1 MSIKL
6 LKRLSCGIISG
17 VCCCLFCLLLAT
29 AANADVCFL
38 PTGQCEAASANLSTG
53 CSGFNLTGAK
63 DETGWNCTQ
72 CGEKWKCEK
81 KSCKDD
87 YKTDVRCSGTE
98 TKVCDETRK
107 AGDESCCKCEDSV
120 TKCQH
125 EGYVYKTTNTNENCT
140 GKCPYN
146 ASYFESCECNAKYDK
161 SSNTNACYTYNTC
174 ELGDLAGTKKYEQAS
189 DVHKCKAYIDNAE
202 YVTDNSEQVKS
213 GDYDCTLVCTETC
226 DNSNRKY
233 YQCSPKNN
241 DCTGCDYCI
250 AGTCK
255 SSGENRIISD
265 SSTYEKCA
273 DSCGGKYRCK
283 TGYTAKY
290 AGSNQYKCVKTSGCY
305 YDTVAQCK
313 TAGYTYT
320 AEERWW
326 VQDEYMTHECE
337 PCDCG
342 GTEMNKCTPIECEW
356 AYDYDSST
364 DNYDVTVRWTSAY
377 VDIFG
382 SDTGN
387 PHAYKALIA
396 VKNGSSN
403 NSRTVNEMPYMANLS
418 FSNLGKPSNL
428 VGDATFSMT
437 FSSSLTSYN
446 AALVY
451 TIKGTTYQQNYGWV
465 TYGEWTLNGASIEPA
480 SVGGGTYRIDIKG
493 YECPYS
499 MRLTFYESEFPIKHG
514 GDTPV
519 TCTID
524 PDDPDVFDP
533 GYWQLDNISCDNGT
547 TKATPGAVTLRYTS
561 DAGCHTTVD
570 VTVGKGTTMTS
581 PSLSTASG
589 SCSGI
594 GCTIRHGGNSWCSQ
608 VKNTC
613 SIFGSEF
620 SKDSTGYYVTEN
632 GQKIYWKVDGS
643 ENYTGDCS
651 AGGGCESQYKSQCD
665 SWGGTLKSSTS
676 YVNEDVCHAVFGECD
691 NKYWYCLKP
700 GCSDSGS
707 VTVYYDAPT
716 NCNAPMRLTHQSSGV
731 TIMTAATTNNVPA
744 GTYTISPSSGS
755 IQSYTIRMGR
765 GGTPSTKTGTTTYT
779 FSAGNEYWIV
789 PNCSSGGGCQNNS
802 DCNGGAHTA
811 CGIRWTACMEMT
823 SNAYSYCMGQA
834 GQSSMMQGAC
844 SGMYAANKA
853 TCNNYKNYECMI
865 CQSGACLPD
874 PVEPNWSSRL
884 QHYSN

>member
-63 DETGWNCTQ
+63 DETGWNCIQ

-146 ASYFESCECNAKYDK
+146 SDYYESCECNAKYDK
-161 SSNTNACYTYNTC
+161 ASDANACYAYNTC
-174 ELGDLAGTKKYEQAS
+174 ELGDLAGTKKYEQTN
-189 DVHKCKAYIDNAE
+189 DVHKCKDYMDNAE

-213 GDYDCTLVCTETC
+213 DDYDCTLVCTETC

-255 SSGENRIISD
+255 DSGENRIISD

-283 TGYTAKY
+283 SGYTPSY
-290 AGSNQYKCVKTSGCY
+290 AGSNQYKCVPGNASC
-305 YDTVAQCK
+305 
-313 TAGYTYT
+313 
-320 AEERWW
+320 
-326 VQDEYMTHECE
+326 
-337 PCDCG
+337 
-342 GTEMNKCTPIECEW
+342 
-356 AYDYDSST
+356 DSSLGEYERESDCKIMGWPCAKEGNCWKRT
-364 DNYDVTVRWTSAY
+364 KAQITYARSNTCNPVLIVQGSATTVTITPNTNTTNQQQF
-377 VDIFG
+377 VDAGNNELTFG
-382 SDTGN
+382 LSTGI
-387 PHAYKALIA
+387 P
-396 VKNGSSN
+396 SSFKIGG
-403 NSRTVNEMPYMANLS
+403 P
-418 FSNLGKPSNL
+418 
-428 VGDATFSMT
+428 D
-437 FSSSLTSYN
+437 
-446 AALVY
+446 
-451 TIKGTTYQQNYGWV
+451 GTTTLTATV
-465 TYGEWTLNGASIEPA
+465 TGSHGTI
-480 SVGGGTYRIDIKG
+480 GTYNFKAGKSYQITPNCND
-493 YECPYS
+493 
-499 MRLTFYESEFPIKHG
+499 
-514 GDTPV
+514 GD
-519 TCTID
+519 
-524 PDDPDVFDP
+524 
-533 GYWQLDNISCDNGT
+533 
-547 TKATPGAVTLRYTS
+547 K
-561 DAGCHTTVD
+561 
-570 VTVGKGTTMTS
+570 
-581 PSLSTASG
+581 
-589 SCSGI
+589 
-594 GCTIRHGGNSWCSQ
+594 
-608 VKNTC
+608 
-613 SIFGSEF
+613 
-620 SKDSTGYYVTEN
+620 
-632 GQKIYWKVDGS
+632 
-643 ENYTGDCS
+643 
-651 AGGGCESQYKSQCD
+651 
-665 SWGGTLKSSTS
+665 
-676 YVNEDVCHAVFGECD
+676 
-691 NKYWYCLKP
+691 
-700 GCSDSGS
+700 

>member
-38 PTGQCEAASANLSTG
+38 PTGQCEAASANLSAG
-53 CSGFNLTGAK
+53 CSGFNLTSAK

-107 AGDESCCKCEDSV
+107 AGDESCCRCEDSV

-125 EGYVYKTTNTNENCT
+125 EGYVYKKTSTNENCT
-140 GKCPYN
+140 GECPYN
-146 ASYFESCECNAKYDK
+146 SDYYESCECNAKYDK

-189 DVHKCKAYIDNAE
+189 DAHKCKAYIDNSA

-213 GDYDCTLVCTETC
+213 DDYDCTLVCTETC

-233 YQCSPKNN
+233 YQCSPKKNCKGGEGMYETEADCKKAYKIASNN
-241 DCTGCDYCI
+241 SSFERVWAMIMKNITPINQAFAGCPCPTSGPGSGKEYGKDNNGRTLYYSLSPCCQANAIVDSDKIDEALVDGGIKIEDPVYSCKYDEGTKCWYAVVGDADPCANGPYSWRDTECCAKDKWKDTVYCKKPTCTITAGDKKFTDLIYPYEVTDFVPKVCDDRLKEGLGIGNLQYGC
-250 AGTCK
+250 
-255 SSGENRIISD
+255 SSGNTNYVLGMIRYCGGINDFAGIDDMNALAAGMYGRDITNNAGPGVYASCEIPATALPQYSGGFTGSAGGTPLYNKIKSYATGRLDDFWINVRECYNGDECGLVRFHFTNYKYGVFDAPVLSSNPYNRGMCVCRDEEGCTPKTCPTGTLRETDWQYMIDHGINS
-265 SSTYEKCA
+265 YNCWEEA
-273 DSCGGKYRCK
+273 DIDDGCGGKI
-283 TGYTAKY
+283 
-290 AGSNQYKCVKTSGCY
+290 KCFS
-305 YDTVAQCK
+305 
-313 TAGYTYT
+313 
-320 AEERWW
+320 
-326 VQDEYMTHECE
+326 
-337 PCDCG
+337 
-342 GTEMNKCTPIECEW
+342 NKCSDGTC
-356 AYDYDSST
+356 YKSYS
-364 DNYDVTVRWTSAY
+364 
-377 VDIFG
+377 DIP
-382 SDTGN
+382 TE
-387 PHAYKALIA
+387 YQ
-396 VKNGSSN
+396 NG
-403 NSRTVNEMPYMANLS
+403 
-418 FSNLGKPSNL
+418 
-428 VGDATFSMT
+428 
-437 FSSSLTSYN
+437 
-446 AALVY
+446 
-451 TIKGTTYQQNYGWV
+451 
-465 TYGEWTLNGASIEPA
+465 
-480 SVGGGTYRIDIKG
+480 
-493 YECPYS
+493 
-499 MRLTFYESEFPIKHG
+499 
-514 GDTPV
+514 
-519 TCTID
+519 
-524 PDDPDVFDP
+524 
-533 GYWQLDNISCDNGT
+533 
-547 TKATPGAVTLRYTS
+547 
-561 DAGCHTTVD
+561 
-570 VTVGKGTTMTS
+570 
-581 PSLSTASG
+581 
-589 SCSGI
+589 
-594 GCTIRHGGNSWCSQ
+594 
-608 VKNTC
+608 
-613 SIFGSEF
+613 
-620 SKDSTGYYVTEN
+620 
-632 GQKIYWKVDGS
+632 
-643 ENYTGDCS
+643 NYT
-651 AGGGCESQYKSQCD
+651 
-665 SWGGTLKSSTS
+665 TLI
-676 YVNEDVCHAVFGECD
+676 HG
-691 NKYWYCLKP
+691 YCVRNSK
-700 GCSDSGS
+700 

>member
-29 AANADVCFL
+29 AASADVCFL

-146 ASYFESCECNAKYDK
+146 SDYYESCECNAKYDK

-189 DVHKCKAYIDNAE
+189 DAHKCKAYIDNSA

-213 GDYDCTLVCTETC
+213 DDYDCTLVCTETC

-233 YQCSPKNN
+233 YQCSPK
-241 DCTGCDYCI
+241 
-250 AGTCK
+250 
-255 SSGENRIISD
+255 
-265 SSTYEKCA
+265 
-273 DSCGGKYRCK
+273 
-283 TGYTAKY
+283 
-290 AGSNQYKCVKTSGCY
+290 SGCHY
-305 YDTVAQCK
+305 NTVAQCK
-313 TAGYTYT
+313 AAGYTYT
-320 AEERWW
+320 AAERW
-326 VQDEYMTHECE
+326 EIEESANPGTTGECE

-342 GTEMNKCTPIECEW
+342 GTEMNKCTL
-356 AYDYDSST
+356 Y
-364 DNYDVTVRWTSAY
+364 TSCAGY
-377 VDIFG
+377 E
-382 SDTGN
+382 
-387 PHAYKALIA
+387 YKQSQ
-396 VKNGSSN
+396 VS
-403 NSRTVNEMPYMANLS
+403 
-418 FSNLGKPSNL
+418 
-428 VGDATFSMT
+428 
-437 FSSSLTSYN
+437 
-446 AALVY
+446 
-451 TIKGTTYQQNYGWV
+451 
-465 TYGEWTLNGASIEPA
+465 NGALKTFPERYEEC
-480 SVGGGTYRIDIKG
+480 VQTVTLDTYYKCAHG
-493 YECPYS
+493 YSWSYAGSGQYQCVAN
-499 MRLTFYESEFPIKHG
+499 M
-514 GDTPV
+514 V

-561 DAGCHTTVD
+561 DSGCHTTVD
-570 VTVGKGTTMTS
+570 VKVGKGSTMS
-581 PSLSTASG
+581 RALLSTASG

-802 DCNGGAHTA
+802 DCHGRSHTA

>member
-38 PTGQCEAASANLSTG
+38 PTGQCEAASADLSTG

-125 EGYVYKTTNTNENCT
+125 EGYVYKKTSTNENCKN
-140 GKCPYN
+140 KCPYN
-146 ASYFESCECNAKYDK
+146 GDYYESCECNAKYDK

-189 DVHKCKAYIDNAE
+189 DVHKCKDYMDNAE

-213 GDYDCTLVCTETC
+213 DDYDCTLVCTETC

-233 YQCSPKNN
+233 YQCSPKKDDDPCENGPYSWRDTECCAKDKWKDTVYCRKPTCTITAGDKKFTDLIYPYQVTDFVPKVCDDRLKEGLGIGNLQYGCSSRNTNYVLGMIRYCGGINDFAGIDDINALAGEMYGRSFTNN
-241 DCTGCDYCI
+241 AAPGVYERCEISASKLPKYTGFTGSAGASTLYNKIKSHALGRLDDFWINVRECYNGDESGMVNFFFDSYKYGVFHAPVLSSNPYNRGMCVCRDAVDCTGCDYCI

-283 TGYTAKY
+283 SGYTPSY
-290 AGSNQYKCVKTSGCY
+290 AGSNQYKCVPGNASC
-305 YDTVAQCK
+305 
-313 TAGYTYT
+313 
-320 AEERWW
+320 
-326 VQDEYMTHECE
+326 
-337 PCDCG
+337 
-342 GTEMNKCTPIECEW
+342 
-356 AYDYDSST
+356 DSSLGEYERESDCKIMGWPCAKEGNCWKRT
-364 DNYDVTVRWTSAY
+364 KAQITYARSNTCNPVLIVQGSATTVTITPNTNTTNQQQF
-377 VDIFG
+377 VDAGNNELTFG
-382 SDTGN
+382 LSTGI
-387 PHAYKALIA
+387 P
-396 VKNGSSN
+396 SSFKIGG
-403 NSRTVNEMPYMANLS
+403 P
-418 FSNLGKPSNL
+418 
-428 VGDATFSMT
+428 D
-437 FSSSLTSYN
+437 
-446 AALVY
+446 
-451 TIKGTTYQQNYGWV
+451 GTTTLTATV
-465 TYGEWTLNGASIEPA
+465 TGSHGTI
-480 SVGGGTYRIDIKG
+480 GTYNFKAGKSYQITPNCND
-493 YECPYS
+493 
-499 MRLTFYESEFPIKHG
+499 
-514 GDTPV
+514 GD
-519 TCTID
+519 
-524 PDDPDVFDP
+524 
-533 GYWQLDNISCDNGT
+533 
-547 TKATPGAVTLRYTS
+547 K
-561 DAGCHTTVD
+561 
-570 VTVGKGTTMTS
+570 
-581 PSLSTASG
+581 
-589 SCSGI
+589 
-594 GCTIRHGGNSWCSQ
+594 
-608 VKNTC
+608 
-613 SIFGSEF
+613 
-620 SKDSTGYYVTEN
+620 
-632 GQKIYWKVDGS
+632 
-643 ENYTGDCS
+643 
-651 AGGGCESQYKSQCD
+651 
-665 SWGGTLKSSTS
+665 
-676 YVNEDVCHAVFGECD
+676 
-691 NKYWYCLKP
+691 
-700 GCSDSGS
+700 